1 MEMISGLRAKAWFVW
16 RMLADPRDALTLGGK
31 SLPAFVYAI
40 DWAVS
45 GTGALSAALRTII
58 ADADAVISG

>member
-1 MEMISGLRAKAWFVW
+1 MISGLRAKAWFVW

-40 DWAVS
+40 A
-45 GTGALSAALRTII
+45 GPFLALGRYLRRF
-58 ADADAVISG
+58 GP